1 MMSGRE
7 FRDAG
12 SVVAPSWVALSKNLR
27 TGGPHRPTIGVN
39 AGGASLVK
47 RLTINA
53 DGCLAVPGA
62 TGEDHHIMTS
72 RQVVAALLALSML
85 AGTPAPA
92 WRALDAQAA
101 PAETT
106 APPPANAPAT
116 TEAVDVTPARIS
128 YINGQVSFW
137 RPGADDWTPAKI
149 NTPLAPGDV
158 LYAGPDGNVE
168 IQVGPRAFVR
178 AAEGTQIGLDNQ
190 EQDFLQL
197 RLTGGLAALDFRE
210 LPAGQTVELD
220 TPNAVF
226 TIERMGFYRA

>member
-1 MMSGRE
+1 
-7 FRDAG
+7 
-12 SVVAPSWVALSKNLR
+12 
-27 TGGPHRPTIGVN
+27 
-39 AGGASLVK
+39 
-47 RLTINA
+47 
-53 DGCLAVPGA
+53 
-62 TGEDHHIMTS
+62 MTS
-72 RQVVAALLALSML
+72 RQVVAGLLALSML

-92 WRALDAQAA
+92 WRGLAQAA
-101 PAETT
+101 PAEPP
-106 APPPANAPAT
+106 APPAPGDAPA
-116 TEAVDVTPARIS
+116 EAVDVTPPRIS

-137 RPGADDWTPAKI
+137 RPGADDWAPAKI

-158 LYAGPDGNVE
+158 LYAVPDGNVE
-168 IQVGPRAFVR
+168 VQVGPRAFVR